1 MAGRVDGISAGM
13 IAAGGLLAY
22 TGVKGISIPGA
33 ITNLIQG
40 QSPAAAARAAQISG
54 TPQASMPPGSVPGG
68 EPGITPPST
77 TSETD
82 WIQSFLA
89 SVGAPATQAN
99 INSVSSWIAH
109 EAPWNSSPPDGALY
123 TNNPLNT
130 TEPGF
135 GATGSV
141 NSVGVKIYPTVAD
154 GLAATQAVI
163 TNGRYEDILMVLR
176 GGGGLCGHTL
186 SGLSVW
192 SGGGYSSVC

>member
-13 IAAGGLLAY
+13 IAAGGLLVYA
-22 TGVKGISIPGA
+22 GVKGISIPDE
-33 ITNLIQG
+33 ITKLIQG
-40 QSPAAAARAAQISG
+40 QSPAGALKTHPISG
-54 TPQASMPPGSVPGG
+54 TPDVGPPPGSVPGG
-68 EPGITPPST
+68 EPGITPPSS

-82 WIQSFLA
+82 WIQSFLG
-89 SVGAPATQAN
+89 SIGAPATQAN
-99 INSVSSWIAH
+99 ISSVSSWIAH
-109 EAPWNSSPPDGALY
+109 ESSWSSSPPDGALY

-135 GATGSV
+135 GATGNV

-186 SGLSVW
+186 SGLSTW